1 MPEHFSLT
9 DRART
14 LHCWCDQYTT
24 RPTDDSHAD
33 ERTPRCGFARFIVS
47 EVTGEPQQI
56 ETDATQTDPYLMM
69 VVPLEGLFTV
79 RVSEREL
86 HLGPGLGCLLSN
98 GVSYAIDFRETF
110 RQLHFCFH
118 VDEISRLYPGWSRK
132 LARAIDC
139 SQGAGAMLKQSLQS
153 ALSHGR
159 NVELAAS
166 RSIWRGM
173 QHLMAATLMDSA
185 FEQMQP
191 AEPDRS
197 ALRTRIDQLI
207 ESELRNPEL
216 GVGLLTERLGISAR
230 HLHRVYATEQQTLMR
245 TIREAR
251 LDRCYQ
257 DLTSAELRLMTINE
271 IALSWGFNDQAHF
284 SRHFRLRFGMT
295 AGHARAHPGSASQGG

>member
-1 MPEHFSLT
+1 
-9 DRART
+9 
-14 LHCWCDQYTT
+14 
-24 RPTDDSHAD
+24 
-33 ERTPRCGFARFIVS
+33 
-47 EVTGEPQQI
+47 
-56 ETDATQTDPYLMM
+56 
-69 VVPLEGLFTV
+69 
-79 RVSEREL
+79 
-86 HLGPGLGCLLSN
+86 
-98 GVSYAIDFRETF
+98 
-110 RQLHFCFH
+110 
-118 VDEISRLYPGWSRK
+118 
-132 LARAIDC
+132 
-139 SQGAGAMLKQSLQS
+139 MLKQSLQS

-185 FEQMQP
+185 W
-191 AEPDRS
+191 
-197 ALRTRIDQLI
+197 
-207 ESELRNPEL
+207 
-216 GVGLLTERLGISAR
+216 ERLGISAR

-295 AGHARAHPGSASQGG
+295 AGQARAKPGSASQGG